1 MNSFLIFFIL
11 HISYVRYQKCGK
23 NNQNFRFAKLYPYQ
37 KIMNVIT
44 QTKIKGK
51 LTITRKTPILAEVNT
66 GLRHQEEVW
75 NIMEQETSQSEK
87 DVNYD
92 QDLFRRREIL
102 ASQFQALPT
111 YGSVEFWSL
120 IEEPQSKLALP
131 LEVLVKCIRV
141 A

>member
-1 MNSFLIFFIL
+1 
-11 HISYVRYQKCGK
+11 
-23 NNQNFRFAKLYPYQ
+23 
-37 KIMNVIT
+37 MNVIT